1 MPVYERVFG
10 IEYPLPKLDTLI
22 VSAFAYTSV
31 PVLINQAEDFD
42 SGAME
47 NWVRRSLQHR
57 RRHLTVCLGLDH
69 RSHERILPRP
79 GAGGH

>member
-22 VSAFAYTSV
+22 VSLFSYTSV

-47 NWVRRSLQHR
+47 NWVRSP
-57 RRHLTVCLGLDH
+57 
-69 RSHERILPRP
+69 S
-79 GAGGH
+79 